1 MASVIDLKNMA
12 DEWLADYCD
21 GKSPYAWPWYDYD
34 SDSDV
39 LSAFDLL
46 APSFLNYHVPH
57 KLRQKM
63 LVPIDEKNPY
73 SVMKSKMSDF
83 LARPEGRDLL
93 FEKMPIA
100 VFSKPDNSVYGDLIS
115 LIDHTNSKCAGL
127 SGVAVTKILHRKRPN
142 LVPLIDRRIRTF
154 YFGKNSG
161 SDLSLLKLIHKDL
174 QNIETIKLLDKLRKN
189 FVLENNLEMS
199 RLRALDIIVWMKFES
214 ESK

>member
-1 MASVIDLKNMA
+1 MTSVADLRDRA
-12 DEWLADYCD
+12 EEWLADYCNEN
-21 GKSPYAWPWYDYD
+21 SFFAWPWYDND
-34 SDSDV
+34 SNPDD

-46 APSFLNYHVPH
+46 APSFLNYHIPH
-57 KLRQKM
+57 EIRQNM
-63 LVPIDEKNPY
+63 LVPRAEENSY

-83 LARPEGRDLL
+83 LTKTKGPDLH
-93 FEKMPIA
+93 FENIPDG
-100 VFSKPDNSVYGDLIS
+100 VFDEPDGSPYGDLIK
-115 LIDHTNSKCAGL
+115 LIKFTNSKCSGL

-214 ESK
+214 EAK